1 MNFNVDD
8 MNGKKPANVS
18 LMSQSTIYSLTFD
31 ELQNTMGGFGKDFG
45 SMNMDELLKNIWTV
59 EETQALASSA
69 ACGGGGG
76 GACGHSPG
84 NLQRQ
89 GSITLPRTLSQKK
102 VDEVWRDLIKDGSG
116 NVGSSMPQRQPTL
129 GEITLEEFLARA
141 GVVREDMPQ
150 PQQIGRPNNNSWF
163 GDLSRSNNNNGELL
177 LRFQQTYTRNE
188 NLSNRIL
195 EGNDLVL
202 KHPPP
207 FLLNSNHSQPQAK
220 QHQHPP
226 PLFPIQANVAFAPP
240 PPMHMLNNSLL
251 TSPGKRGGVI
261 GVPEHSMNGTLVQ
274 SSALQGPGMVGLT
287 TANVTAPSASK
298 TSTISP
304 DVIANNNVDM
314 SPLLPVPYLIN
325 RGRKYGAVEKVV
337 ERRQRRMIKNRE
349 SAAKSRAR
357 KQAYT
362 FELEAEVEKLKK
374 LNKELQ
380 RKQVHMLVIVC
391 HIHNSNLL
399 TVILPIF
406 DHIYS
411 FDAGRNYENAE
422 KSGIISFACNFA
434 KLLLIFINEVCTIH
448 QKGNHPSKFCI

>member
-1 MNFNVDD
+1 MNFNGDD
-8 MNGKKPANVS
+8 MNGKQHANVS
-18 LMSQSTIYSLTFD
+18 LMRQSSIYSLTFD

-45 SMNMDELLKNIWTV
+45 SMNMDELLKNIWTA

-69 ACGGGGG
+69 ASGGGGG
-76 GACGHSPG
+76 GDGHSPG

-89 GSITLPRTLSQKK
+89 ASITLPRTLSQKK

-129 GEITLEEFLARA
+129 GEITLEEFLVRA

-163 GDLSRSNNNNGELL
+163 GDLPRSNDNNGELL
-177 LRFQQTYTRNE
+177 LRFQQTNTRNE
-188 NLSNRIL
+188 NLSNNRIL
-195 EGNDLVL
+195 EGNNLVP

-207 FLLNSNHSQPQAK
+207 FSLNSNHSQQQGPQ
-220 QHQHPP
+220 QHQHRPQ
-226 PLFPIQANVAFAPP
+226 LFPIPANVAFAAP

-251 TSPGKRGGVI
+251 TSPGKRGGII

-274 SSALQGPGMVGLT
+274 SSALQGPGMVGLAA
-287 TANVTAPSASK
+287 ANVTAPGASQA
-298 TSTISP
+298 STISP
-304 DVIANNNVDM
+304 DVIANNNVDT

-325 RGRKYGAVEKVV
+325 RGRKCSPVEKVV

-349 SAAKSRAR
+349 SAARSRAR

-362 FELEAEVEKLKK
+362 FELEAEVDKLKE

-380 RKQVHMLVIVC
+380 RKQDSDYAYCWGISKRQCLRRT
-391 HIHNSNLL
+391 L
-399 TVILPIF
+399 TGPW
-406 DHIYS
+406 
-411 FDAGRNYENAE
+411 
-422 KSGIISFACNFA
+422 
-434 KLLLIFINEVCTIH
+434 
-448 QKGNHPSKFCI
+448 